1 MEKFHMFDD
10 RIYQMTNGVKAADRI
25 IYTVMLNEQKFYHDK
40 GQYYTPS
47 YAHLGQYAGI
57 TRTTVIACMKRL
69 EAHGLI
75 KKTNVASNQ
84 CVIKVYSLDEVP
96 EVLTE
101 LTAKEARKAKL
112 ESKVTQSVKKDDPL
126 SQNSLP
132 TESKFFTQSV
142 KIFDTYNNS
151 NNKKELINNN
161 KEDDF
166 LSLDELNDFLSMNE
180 SDLDSE
186 ATKEASKTSDLEEDK
201 ISDVNVDSDHKNT
214 QCPATDDE
222 MDPFDDYLDEESEL
236 TAKEARKAKLESK
249 VTQSVKKDDPLSQNS
264 LPTESKFFTQSVKIF
279 DTYNNSNNK
288 KELINNNKEDDFL
301 SLDELNDF
309 LSMNE
314 SDLDSEATK
323 EASKTSDLEE
333 DKISDVNV
341 DSDHKNTQCPA
352 TDDEMDPFDDYLDEE
367 SEREEAI
374 KKAQRKA
381 EIKSRIEMAKLKNKV
396 NDLDDFD
403 DGDDDDFSFT
413 PKKKVVSE
421 NKKQRIKPK
430 MYYAG
435 GGIQ

>member
-57 TRTTVIACMKRL
+57 TRTSVIACMKRL

-166 LSLDELNDFLSMNE
+166 EEESLKKGASLCDSHECDIKEDDFLSLDELNDFLSVNE

-186 ATKEASKTSDLEEDK
+186 ATKEASKTSDL
-201 ISDVNVDSDHKNT
+201 
-214 QCPATDDE
+214 DD
-222 MDPFDDYLDEESEL
+222 
-236 TAKEARKAKLESK
+236 LEVSPK
-249 VTQSVKKDDPLSQNS
+249 
-264 LPTESKFFTQSVKIF
+264 
-279 DTYNNSNNK
+279 
-288 KELINNNKEDDFL
+288 
-301 SLDELNDF
+301 
-309 LSMNE
+309 
-314 SDLDSEATK
+314 
-323 EASKTSDLEE
+323 KTSKQ
-333 DKISDVNV
+333 DKEISDVNV

-381 EIKSRIEMAKLKNKV
+381 EIKSRIAMAKQKNKV
-396 NDLDDFD
+396 SDLDDFD
-403 DGDDDDFSFT
+403 DGDDDFTFT
-413 PKKKVVSE
+413 PRKKTHTE
-421 NKKQRIKPK
+421 
-430 MYYAG
+430 
-435 GGIQ
+435 

>member
-57 TRTTVIACMKRL
+57 TRTSVIACMKRL

-166 LSLDELNDFLSMNE
+166 EEESLKKGASLC
-180 SDLDSE
+180 DSHKCDSLGIEE
-186 ATKEASKTSDLEEDK
+186 AIKETVKTSDLDDLEVSSKKTSKQDK
-201 ISDVNVDSDHKNT
+201 EISDVNEVSDQQDT
-214 QCPATDDE
+214 PCRLESTDDE
-222 MDPFDDYLDEESEL
+222 LPDVDLDDEEDPEEEL
-236 TAKEARKAKLESK
+236 K
-249 VTQSVKKDDPLSQNS
+249 
-264 LPTESKFFTQSVKIF
+264 
-279 DTYNNSNNK
+279 
-288 KELINNNKEDDFL
+288 
-301 SLDELNDF
+301 
-309 LSMNE
+309 
-314 SDLDSEATK
+314 
-323 EASKTSDLEE
+323 
-333 DKISDVNV
+333 
-341 DSDHKNTQCPA
+341 
-352 TDDEMDPFDDYLDEE
+352 
-367 SEREEAI
+367 RE
-374 KKAQRKA
+374 QRKA
-381 EIKSRIEMAKLKNKV
+381 EIKERFRKAKLKNRI
-396 NDLDDFD
+396 DELDDFD
-403 DGDDDDFSFT
+403 DSDDDFT
-413 PKKKVVSE
+413 YRPKKKTHTE
-421 NKKQRIKPK
+421 PKKEKVKVRRV
-430 MYYAG
+430 YAG
-435 GGIQ
+435 GMF

>member
-57 TRTTVIACMKRL
+57 TRTSVIACMKRL

-166 LSLDELNDFLSMNE
+166 EEESLKKGAALC
-180 SDLDSE
+180 DSHE
-186 ATKEASKTSDLEEDK
+186 CDSLGIKETVKTSDLDDLEVSPKKTSKQDK
-201 ISDVNVDSDHKNT
+201 EISDVNIDSDHKNT

-222 MDPFDDYLDEESEL
+222 RDPFDDDEE
-236 TAKEARKAKLESK
+236 
-249 VTQSVKKDDPLSQNS
+249 
-264 LPTESKFFTQSVKIF
+264 
-279 DTYNNSNNK
+279 
-288 KELINNNKEDDFL
+288 
-301 SLDELNDF
+301 
-309 LSMNE
+309 
-314 SDLDSEATK
+314 
-323 EASKTSDLEE
+323 
-333 DKISDVNV
+333 
-341 DSDHKNTQCPA
+341 
-352 TDDEMDPFDDYLDEE
+352 DEE
-367 SEREEAI
+367 SEREKAI
-374 KKAQRKA
+374 KRVEKKKRFELARQ
-381 EIKSRIEMAKLKNKV
+381 KNKV
-396 NDLDDFD
+396 SGLDPFD
-403 DGDDDDFSFT
+403 DSDDDDFSFT
-413 PKKKVVSE
+413 PR
-421 NKKQRIKPK
+421 KKQTQDDTKQKIKPK
-430 MYYAG
+430 MYFAG
-435 GGIQ
+435 GGMC

>member
-57 TRTTVIACMKRL
+57 TRTSVIACMKRL

-151 NNKKELINNN
+151 NNKKKLINNN

-186 ATKEASKTSDLEEDK
+186 ATKETSKTSDL
-201 ISDVNVDSDHKNT
+201 
-214 QCPATDDE
+214 DDLE
-222 MDPFDDYLDEESEL
+222 VSS
-236 TAKEARKAKLESK
+236 KA
-249 VTQSVKKDDPLSQNS
+249 
-264 LPTESKFFTQSVKIF
+264 
-279 DTYNNSNNK
+279 
-288 KELINNNKEDDFL
+288 
-301 SLDELNDF
+301 
-309 LSMNE
+309 
-314 SDLDSEATK
+314 
-323 EASKTSDLEE
+323 ASKTSDLEE

-381 EIKSRIEMAKLKNKV
+381 EIKARIAIAKQKNKV
-396 NDLDDFD
+396 SDLDDFD
-403 DGDDDDFSFT
+403 DGDDDFT
-413 PKKKVVSE
+413 YRPKKKTHTDS
-421 NKKQRIKPK
+421 KKEKIKPK
-430 MYYAG
+430 MYFAG
-435 GGIQ
+435 GGMC

>member
-57 TRTTVIACMKRL
+57 TRTSVIACMKRL

-151 NNKKELINNN
+151 NNNKELTNNN

-166 LSLDELNDFLSMNE
+166 EEESLKKGASLCDSHECDSLDIEEAIKETVKTSDLD
-180 SDLDSE
+180 DLDSE
-186 ATKEASKTSDLEEDK
+186 ATKEAVKKEDK
-201 ISDVNVDSDHKNT
+201 ISDVNEVSDQQDT
-214 QCPATDDE
+214 PCRLESTDDE
-222 MDPFDDYLDEESEL
+222 MDPFDDYLD
-236 TAKEARKAKLESK
+236 
-249 VTQSVKKDDPLSQNS
+249 D
-264 LPTESKFFTQSVKIF
+264 
-279 DTYNNSNNK
+279 
-288 KELINNNKEDDFL
+288 
-301 SLDELNDF
+301 
-309 LSMNE
+309 
-314 SDLDSEATK
+314 
-323 EASKTSDLEE
+323 EE
-333 DKISDVNV
+333 D
-341 DSDHKNTQCPA
+341 P
-352 TDDEMDPFDDYLDEE
+352 EE
-367 SEREEAI
+367 ELKRE
-374 KKAQRKA
+374 QRKA
-381 EIKSRIEMAKLKNKV
+381 EIKERFRNAKLKNKV
-396 NDLDDFD
+396 SDLDDFD
-403 DGDDDDFSFT
+403 DSDDDFTFT
-413 PKKKVVSE
+413 PRKKTHTDS
-421 NKKQRIKPK
+421 KKEKIKPK
-430 MYYAG
+430 MYFAG
-435 GGIQ
+435 GGIEQ

>member
-57 TRTTVIACMKRL
+57 TRTSVIACMKRL

-132 TESKFFTQSV
+132 TELKFFTQSV

-166 LSLDELNDFLSMNE
+166 EDESLKKGASLCDSHECDSLDIEEAIKETVKTSDLD
-180 SDLDSE
+180 DLDSE
-186 ATKEASKTSDLEEDK
+186 ATKEAVKKEDK
-201 ISDVNVDSDHKNT
+201 ISDVNEVSDQQDT
-214 QCPATDDE
+214 PCRLESTDDE
-222 MDPFDDYLDEESEL
+222 LPDVDLDDEEDPEEEL
-236 TAKEARKAKLESK
+236 K
-249 VTQSVKKDDPLSQNS
+249 
-264 LPTESKFFTQSVKIF
+264 
-279 DTYNNSNNK
+279 
-288 KELINNNKEDDFL
+288 
-301 SLDELNDF
+301 
-309 LSMNE
+309 
-314 SDLDSEATK
+314 
-323 EASKTSDLEE
+323 
-333 DKISDVNV
+333 
-341 DSDHKNTQCPA
+341 
-352 TDDEMDPFDDYLDEE
+352 
-367 SEREEAI
+367 RE
-374 KKAQRKA
+374 QRKA
-381 EIKSRIEMAKLKNKV
+381 EIKERFRKAKLKNRI
-396 NDLDDFD
+396 DELDDFD
-403 DGDDDDFSFT
+403 DSDDDDFSFT
-413 PKKKVVSE
+413 PKKKTHTE
-421 NKKQRIKPK
+421 PKKEKVKVRRI
-430 MYYAG
+430 YAG
-435 GGIQ
+435 GMR

>member
-57 TRTTVIACMKRL
+57 TRTSVIACMKRL

-186 ATKEASKTSDLEEDK
+186 ATKETSKASDLEEDK

-222 MDPFDDYLDEESEL
+222 MDPFDDYLD
-236 TAKEARKAKLESK
+236 
-249 VTQSVKKDDPLSQNS
+249 D
-264 LPTESKFFTQSVKIF
+264 
-279 DTYNNSNNK
+279 
-288 KELINNNKEDDFL
+288 
-301 SLDELNDF
+301 
-309 LSMNE
+309 
-314 SDLDSEATK
+314 
-323 EASKTSDLEE
+323 EE
-333 DKISDVNV
+333 D
-341 DSDHKNTQCPA
+341 P
-352 TDDEMDPFDDYLDEE
+352 EE
-367 SEREEAI
+367 ELKRE
-374 KKAQRKA
+374 QRKA
-381 EIKSRIEMAKLKNKV
+381 EIKERFRKAKLKNRI
-396 NDLDDFD
+396 DELDDFD
-403 DGDDDDFSFT
+403 DGDDDFT
-413 PKKKVVSE
+413 YRPKKKTHTDS
-421 NKKQRIKPK
+421 KKEKIKPK

>member
-57 TRTTVIACMKRL
+57 TRTSVIACMKRL

-166 LSLDELNDFLSMNE
+166 EEESLKKGTSLC
-180 SDLDSE
+180 DSHECDSLGIEE
-186 ATKEASKTSDLEEDK
+186 AIKETVKTSDLDDLEVSSKKTSKQDK
-201 ISDVNVDSDHKNT
+201 EISDVNIDSDHKNT

-222 MDPFDDYLDEESEL
+222 LDPFDDDEE
-236 TAKEARKAKLESK
+236 
-249 VTQSVKKDDPLSQNS
+249 
-264 LPTESKFFTQSVKIF
+264 
-279 DTYNNSNNK
+279 
-288 KELINNNKEDDFL
+288 
-301 SLDELNDF
+301 
-309 LSMNE
+309 
-314 SDLDSEATK
+314 
-323 EASKTSDLEE
+323 
-333 DKISDVNV
+333 
-341 DSDHKNTQCPA
+341 
-352 TDDEMDPFDDYLDEE
+352 DEE
-367 SEREEAI
+367 SEREKAI
-374 KKAQRKA
+374 KRVEKKKRFELARQ
-381 EIKSRIEMAKLKNKV
+381 KNKV
-396 NDLDDFD
+396 SGLDPFD
-403 DGDDDDFSFT
+403 DSEDDYYLS
-413 PKKKVVSE
+413 PKKKQTQDD
-421 NKKQRIKPK
+421 KKQKIKPK
-430 MYYAG
+430 MYFAG
-435 GGIQ
+435 GGMR

>member
-57 TRTTVIACMKRL
+57 TRTSVIACMKRL

-166 LSLDELNDFLSMNE
+166 EEESLKKRASLCDSHECDIKEDDFLSLDELNDFLSMDE
-180 SDLDSE
+180 SDLEVSS
-186 ATKEASKTSDLEEDK
+186 KETSKTSDLEEDK
-201 ISDVNVDSDHKNT
+201 ISDVNIDSDHKNT

-222 MDPFDDYLDEESEL
+222 MDPFDDDEE
-236 TAKEARKAKLESK
+236 
-249 VTQSVKKDDPLSQNS
+249 
-264 LPTESKFFTQSVKIF
+264 
-279 DTYNNSNNK
+279 
-288 KELINNNKEDDFL
+288 
-301 SLDELNDF
+301 
-309 LSMNE
+309 
-314 SDLDSEATK
+314 
-323 EASKTSDLEE
+323 
-333 DKISDVNV
+333 
-341 DSDHKNTQCPA
+341 
-352 TDDEMDPFDDYLDEE
+352 DEE
-367 SEREEAI
+367 SEREKAI
-374 KKAQRKA
+374 KRVEKKKRFELARQ
-381 EIKSRIEMAKLKNKV
+381 KNKV
-396 NDLDDFD
+396 SGLDPFD
-403 DGDDDDFSFT
+403 DSDDDDFSFT
-413 PKKKVVSE
+413 PKKKQTQDD
-421 NKKQRIKPK
+421 KKQRIKPK

>member
-57 TRTTVIACMKRL
+57 TRTSVIACMKRL

-151 NNKKELINNN
+151 NNSNNN
-161 KEDDF
+161 KEDDFEEKSLKKGASLCDSHECDIKEDDF

-186 ATKEASKTSDLEEDK
+186 ATKEVVKKEDK
-201 ISDVNVDSDHKNT
+201 ISDVIASSDHKNT

-222 MDPFDDYLDEESEL
+222 MDPFDDDEE
-236 TAKEARKAKLESK
+236 
-249 VTQSVKKDDPLSQNS
+249 
-264 LPTESKFFTQSVKIF
+264 
-279 DTYNNSNNK
+279 
-288 KELINNNKEDDFL
+288 
-301 SLDELNDF
+301 
-309 LSMNE
+309 
-314 SDLDSEATK
+314 
-323 EASKTSDLEE
+323 
-333 DKISDVNV
+333 
-341 DSDHKNTQCPA
+341 
-352 TDDEMDPFDDYLDEE
+352 DEE
-367 SEREEAI
+367 SEREKAI
-374 KKAQRKA
+374 KRVEKKKRFELARQ
-381 EIKSRIEMAKLKNKV
+381 KNKV
-396 NDLDDFD
+396 SGLDPFD
-403 DGDDDDFSFT
+403 DSEDDYYLS
-413 PKKKVVSE
+413 PKKKQTQDD
-421 NKKQRIKPK
+421 KKQKIKPK
-430 MYYAG
+430 MYFAG
-435 GGIQ
+435 GGIK

>member
-57 TRTTVIACMKRL
+57 TRTSVIACMKRL

-166 LSLDELNDFLSMNE
+166 EEESLKKGASLC
-180 SDLDSE
+180 DSHECDSLGIEE
-186 ATKEASKTSDLEEDK
+186 AIKETVKTSDLDDLEVSSKKTSKQDK
-201 ISDVNVDSDHKNT
+201 EISDVNIDSDHKNT

-222 MDPFDDYLDEESEL
+222 MDPFDDDEE
-236 TAKEARKAKLESK
+236 
-249 VTQSVKKDDPLSQNS
+249 
-264 LPTESKFFTQSVKIF
+264 
-279 DTYNNSNNK
+279 
-288 KELINNNKEDDFL
+288 
-301 SLDELNDF
+301 
-309 LSMNE
+309 
-314 SDLDSEATK
+314 
-323 EASKTSDLEE
+323 
-333 DKISDVNV
+333 
-341 DSDHKNTQCPA
+341 
-352 TDDEMDPFDDYLDEE
+352 DEE
-367 SEREEAI
+367 SEREKAI
-374 KKAQRKA
+374 KRVEKKKRFELARQ
-381 EIKSRIEMAKLKNKV
+381 KNKV
-396 NDLDDFD
+396 SGLDPFD
-403 DGDDDDFSFT
+403 DSEDDYYLS
-413 PKKKVVSE
+413 PKKKQTQDD
-421 NKKQRIKPK
+421 KKQKIKPK
-430 MYYAG
+430 MYFAG
-435 GGIQ
+435 GGIK

>member
-57 TRTTVIACMKRL
+57 TRTSVIACMKRL

-151 NNKKELINNN
+151 NNKEELTNNN

-166 LSLDELNDFLSMNE
+166 EGESLKRGASLCDSHECDSLDIEEAIKETVKTSDLD
-180 SDLDSE
+180 DLDSE
-186 ATKEASKTSDLEEDK
+186 ATKEAVKKEDK
-201 ISDVNVDSDHKNT
+201 ISDVNEVSDQQDT
-214 QCPATDDE
+214 PCRLESTDDE
-222 MDPFDDYLDEESEL
+222 LPDVDLDDEEDPEEEL
-236 TAKEARKAKLESK
+236 K
-249 VTQSVKKDDPLSQNS
+249 
-264 LPTESKFFTQSVKIF
+264 
-279 DTYNNSNNK
+279 
-288 KELINNNKEDDFL
+288 
-301 SLDELNDF
+301 
-309 LSMNE
+309 
-314 SDLDSEATK
+314 
-323 EASKTSDLEE
+323 
-333 DKISDVNV
+333 
-341 DSDHKNTQCPA
+341 
-352 TDDEMDPFDDYLDEE
+352 
-367 SEREEAI
+367 RE
-374 KKAQRKA
+374 QRKA
-381 EIKSRIEMAKLKNKV
+381 EIKERFRKAKLKNKV
-396 NDLDDFD
+396 SDLDDFD

-413 PKKKVVSE
+413 PRKKTHTDS
-421 NKKQRIKPK
+421 KKEKIKPK
-430 MYYAG
+430 MYFAG
-435 GGIQ
+435 GGIK

>member
-57 TRTTVIACMKRL
+57 TRTSVIACMKRL

-166 LSLDELNDFLSMNE
+166 EEESLKKGAPLC
-180 SDLDSE
+180 DSHECDSLGIEE
-186 ATKEASKTSDLEEDK
+186 AIKETVKTSDLDDLEVSSKKTSKQDK
-201 ISDVNVDSDHKNT
+201 EISDVNIDSDHKNT

-222 MDPFDDYLDEESEL
+222 MDPFDDDEE
-236 TAKEARKAKLESK
+236 
-249 VTQSVKKDDPLSQNS
+249 
-264 LPTESKFFTQSVKIF
+264 
-279 DTYNNSNNK
+279 
-288 KELINNNKEDDFL
+288 
-301 SLDELNDF
+301 
-309 LSMNE
+309 
-314 SDLDSEATK
+314 
-323 EASKTSDLEE
+323 
-333 DKISDVNV
+333 
-341 DSDHKNTQCPA
+341 
-352 TDDEMDPFDDYLDEE
+352 DEE
-367 SEREEAI
+367 SEREKAI
-374 KKAQRKA
+374 KRVEKKKRFELARQ
-381 EIKSRIEMAKLKNKV
+381 KNKV
-396 NDLDDFD
+396 SGLDPFD
-403 DGDDDDFSFT
+403 DSEDDYYLS
-413 PKKKVVSE
+413 PKKKQTQDD
-421 NKKQRIKPK
+421 KKQKIKPK
-430 MYYAG
+430 MYFAG
-435 GGIQ
+435 GGMR

>member
-57 TRTTVIACMKRL
+57 TRTSVIACMKRL

-132 TESKFFTQSV
+132 TELKFFTQSV

-166 LSLDELNDFLSMNE
+166 EEESLKKGASLCDSHECDSLDIE
-180 SDLDSE
+180 E
-186 ATKEASKTSDLEEDK
+186 ATKEAVKKEDK
-201 ISDVNVDSDHKNT
+201 ISDVNEVSDQQDT
-214 QCPATDDE
+214 PCRLESTDDE
-222 MDPFDDYLDEESEL
+222 LPDVDLDDEEDPEEEL
-236 TAKEARKAKLESK
+236 K
-249 VTQSVKKDDPLSQNS
+249 
-264 LPTESKFFTQSVKIF
+264 
-279 DTYNNSNNK
+279 
-288 KELINNNKEDDFL
+288 
-301 SLDELNDF
+301 
-309 LSMNE
+309 
-314 SDLDSEATK
+314 
-323 EASKTSDLEE
+323 
-333 DKISDVNV
+333 
-341 DSDHKNTQCPA
+341 
-352 TDDEMDPFDDYLDEE
+352 
-367 SEREEAI
+367 RE
-374 KKAQRKA
+374 QRKA
-381 EIKSRIEMAKLKNKV
+381 EIKERFRKAKLKNRI
-396 NDLDDFD
+396 DELDDFD
-403 DGDDDDFSFT
+403 DSDDDDFSFT
-413 PKKKVVSE
+413 PKKKTHTE
-421 NKKQRIKPK
+421 PKKEKVKVRRI
-430 MYYAG
+430 YAG
-435 GGIQ
+435 GMR

>member
-57 TRTTVIACMKRL
+57 TRTSVIACMKRL

-166 LSLDELNDFLSMNE
+166 E
-180 SDLDSE
+180 
-186 ATKEASKTSDLEEDK
+186 
-201 ISDVNVDSDHKNT
+201 
-214 QCPATDDE
+214 
-222 MDPFDDYLDEESEL
+222 EESL
-236 TAKEARKAKLESK
+236 
-249 VTQSVKKDDPLSQNS
+249 KKGAS
-264 LPTESKFFTQSVKIF
+264 LCDSHECDI
-279 DTYNNSNNK
+279 
-288 KELINNNKEDDFL
+288 KEDDFL

-323 EASKTSDLEE
+323 ETSKTSDLEE
-333 DKISDVNV
+333 DKISDVIAS
-341 DSDHKNTQCPA
+341 SDHKNTQCPA
-352 TDDEMDPFDDYLDEE
+352 TDDEMDPFDDDEEDEE
-367 SEREEAI
+367 SEREKAI
-374 KKAQRKA
+374 KRVEKKKRFELARQ
-381 EIKSRIEMAKLKNKV
+381 KNKV
-396 NDLDDFD
+396 SGLDPFD
-403 DGDDDDFSFT
+403 DSDDDDFSFT
-413 PKKKVVSE
+413 PKKKQTQDD
-421 NKKQRIKPK
+421 KKQKIKPK
-430 MYYAG
+430 MYFAG
-435 GGIQ
+435 GGMC

>member
-57 TRTTVIACMKRL
+57 TRTSVIACMKRL

-151 NNKKELINNN
+151 NNKKKLINNN
-161 KEDDF
+161 KEDDFEEESLKRGASLCDSHECDIKEDDF

-186 ATKEASKTSDLEEDK
+186 ATKETSKTSDLDDLEVSPKKTSQPDK
-201 ISDVNVDSDHKNT
+201 EIFDVNIDSDHKNT

-222 MDPFDDYLDEESEL
+222 MDPFDDDEE
-236 TAKEARKAKLESK
+236 
-249 VTQSVKKDDPLSQNS
+249 
-264 LPTESKFFTQSVKIF
+264 
-279 DTYNNSNNK
+279 
-288 KELINNNKEDDFL
+288 
-301 SLDELNDF
+301 
-309 LSMNE
+309 
-314 SDLDSEATK
+314 
-323 EASKTSDLEE
+323 
-333 DKISDVNV
+333 
-341 DSDHKNTQCPA
+341 
-352 TDDEMDPFDDYLDEE
+352 DEE
-367 SEREEAI
+367 SEREKAI
-374 KKAQRKA
+374 KRVEKKKRFELARQ
-381 EIKSRIEMAKLKNKV
+381 KNKV
-396 NDLDDFD
+396 SGLDPFD
-403 DGDDDDFSFT
+403 DSEDDYYLSS
-413 PKKKVVSE
+413 KKKQTQDD
-421 NKKQRIKPK
+421 KKQKIKPK
-430 MYYAG
+430 MYFAG
-435 GGIQ
+435 GGMR

>member
-57 TRTTVIACMKRL
+57 TRTSVIACMKRL

-151 NNKKELINNN
+151 NNNKELTNNN

-166 LSLDELNDFLSMNE
+166 EEESLKKGASLCDSHECDSLDIE
-180 SDLDSE
+180 E
-186 ATKEASKTSDLEEDK
+186 AIKETVKTSDLDDLEVSSKKTSKQDK
-201 ISDVNVDSDHKNT
+201 EISDV
-214 QCPATDDE
+214 
-222 MDPFDDYLDEESEL
+222 
-236 TAKEARKAKLESK
+236 
-249 VTQSVKKDDPLSQNS
+249 
-264 LPTESKFFTQSVKIF
+264 I
-279 DTYNNSNNK
+279 
-288 KELINNNKEDDFL
+288 
-301 SLDELNDF
+301 
-309 LSMNE
+309 
-314 SDLDSEATK
+314 
-323 EASKTSDLEE
+323 AS
-333 DKISDVNV
+333 
-341 DSDHKNTQCPA
+341 SDHKNTQCPA

-381 EIKSRIEMAKLKNKV
+381 KIKARIAIAKQKNKV
-396 NDLDDFD
+396 SDLDDFD
-403 DGDDDDFSFT
+403 DSDDDFT
-413 PKKKVVSE
+413 YRPKKKTHTDS
-421 NKKQRIKPK
+421 KKERIKPK
-430 MYYAG
+430 MYFASG
-435 GGIQ
+435 GMR

>member
-57 TRTTVIACMKRL
+57 TRTSVIACMKRL

-166 LSLDELNDFLSMNE
+166 EEESLKKGASLC
-180 SDLDSE
+180 DSHECDSLGIEE
-186 ATKEASKTSDLEEDK
+186 AIKETVKTSDLDDLEVSSKKTSKQDK
-201 ISDVNVDSDHKNT
+201 EISDVNIDSDHKNT

-222 MDPFDDYLDEESEL
+222 MDPFDDYLD
-236 TAKEARKAKLESK
+236 
-249 VTQSVKKDDPLSQNS
+249 D
-264 LPTESKFFTQSVKIF
+264 
-279 DTYNNSNNK
+279 
-288 KELINNNKEDDFL
+288 
-301 SLDELNDF
+301 
-309 LSMNE
+309 
-314 SDLDSEATK
+314 
-323 EASKTSDLEE
+323 EE
-333 DKISDVNV
+333 D
-341 DSDHKNTQCPA
+341 P
-352 TDDEMDPFDDYLDEE
+352 EE
-367 SEREEAI
+367 ELKRE
-374 KKAQRKA
+374 QRKA
-381 EIKSRIEMAKLKNKV
+381 EIKERFRNAKLKNKV
-396 NDLDDFD
+396 SDLDDFD
-403 DGDDDDFSFT
+403 DSDDDFT
-413 PKKKVVSE
+413 YRPKKKTHTDS
-421 NKKQRIKPK
+421 KKERIKPK
-430 MYYAG
+430 MYFAG
-435 GGIQ
+435 GGMR